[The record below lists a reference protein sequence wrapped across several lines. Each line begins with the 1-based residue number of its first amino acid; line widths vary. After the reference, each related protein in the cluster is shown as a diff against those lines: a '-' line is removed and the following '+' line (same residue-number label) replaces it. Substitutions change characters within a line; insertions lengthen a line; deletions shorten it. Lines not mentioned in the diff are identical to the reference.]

1 MNLPRPGSYF
11 VVSTG
16 GVYMDAVKL
25 GTWSVWDHCG
35 VVVNDDLD
43 MIEAEPGGARVG
55 NLRDYVNQDL
65 IFDEDTLTD
74 EARGRIIAR
83 ALAFKGRPYGWLD
96 IIALALLA
104 VHIRPRRLV
113 EWAENPRTV
122 ICSALVAYAGGT
134 DAPGWTC
141 DRDSPAFVTPKDLAR
156 RILRR
161 EFPPL
166 DTAKE
171 VA

>member
-35 VVVNDDLD
+35 VVLNDDLD
-43 MIEAEPGGARVG
+43 MIEAEPGGARLG
-55 NLRDYVNQDL
+55 NLREYAGCDL
-65 IFDEDTLTD
+65 IFCEDELDD
-74 EARGRIIAR
+74 AARGRIVAR

-96 IIALALLA
+96 ILALALLA

-122 ICSALVAYAGGT
+122 ICSALVAYAGGI

-156 RILRR
+156 RVLRR
-161 EFPPL
+161 VFPPTT
-166 DTAKE
+166 TAKE
-171 VA
+171 AA